1 MPQNNNVFNKDAE
14 AAPFIKNTFAEHG
27 NEIEDIISK
36 KPPMI
41 VRRGTLLLFFFL
53 LFIGM
58 ISWFVKYPDIINTPA
73 KLTSINASKPVITLV
88 NGKLVKLNVAENEPV
103 NKN

>member
-53 LFIGM
+53 L
-58 ISWFVKYPDIINTPA
+58 S
-73 KLTSINASKPVITLV
+73 LTALLSAVLLWRREAGPHGHNLESARA
-88 NGKLVKLNVAENEPV
+88 GA
-103 NKN
+103 